1 MPYKSEAQRKYFNA
15 NRDKLEAEGVDV
27 DEWNESSKGKK
38 LPEKKSAAAMLG
50 KAAADNGRPPEYR
63 EPYPNF
69 YRFFDD
75 FQNLNNRYSVLAE
88 SDKSNPSD
96 NDWLKRFIDSRTVFY
111 GNHSGLID
119 SIYDRRTIPTSASYS
134 DTAGG
139 VGRREF
145 LPDEVDKIRQ
155 FVRSAREDATK
166 EHEGRLSAYNDA
178 NNQAADDRIRANA
191 LSRRQSRNTLLS
203 TGGGAVAG
211 GALANYLHRKYRED
225 EGDEGSGLERNL
237 ITAAGGLGGGA
248 LGYGISRLMQAKKA
262 SHQEWNEMSK
272 GKKLPEKAEKKAMS
286 DLNKRMLIGGGI
298 GGVLGAGA
306 DWLDDDEDKEPDS
319 LLDGILGGAGLG
331 AAAGGLYH
339 TLQPRKA
346 YGGPPMGGPPM
357 GGITPPSPGTPTPM
371 MEPDLL
377 SPSDQARLKAE
388 GFSDRPSPVDLPS
401 SSTPGSKS
409 LGEVLPEGYRE
420 DAQRHA
426 QNYRDSGKAVID
438 SANSDKP
445 FYQDISDKA
454 IDRKVEIQRPTQAEF
469 EAQLAEGDA
478 AEIGAAA
485 ASHGTIQEQPQVSLP
500 GGQDIPINAARMAKD
515 QIMLPPGAD
524 AAELSHELTHGTQ
537 ARPVIGSRESI
548 YRPYYED
555 SVAEVSKASG
565 RNPEELARY
574 LTNPLEEEA
583 YLANI
588 KRKYF
593 EATGKHVRNQ
603 DDAKDAIRWLRSQPK
618 PRSEAMLESLLR
630 EDGPHRER
638 WENAL
643 IERMP
648 GLVDNRNY
656 SSQNKHAGASK
667 MENITEKEAKAVARN
682 VRERLARQIAKEKV
696 GMDKEAI
703 GGLVGGS
710 LGALIGAGNSRK
722 RGESPRYGAED
733 GFVRGG
739 FTGAGA
745 GLGGVLGAMGSMS
758 LMDGKP
764 STVKGIIAGLLPL
777 LGAGVGG
784 YTGYRGSEG
793 IVDGMRKS
801 RIPAESSEDE
811 SFEETDSDVD
821 QEKAAGLLTGAMG
834 LLKKA
839 PGFLKN
845 RASQAWMPKALGSG
859 PVKPWLRNANKLEGA
874 AHQLGQPALGGVGG
888 YVGTGVADPNATFEQ
903 KMMGAAG
910 GATMT
915 SPLFR
920 KYLMDKGVS
929 KFRNAPLREAAELGL
944 DRPDVMS
951 EAGAKALGL
960 GGGMPTAAVLKGGGI
975 YGLGAIQDAA
985 GAIKSV
991 KDVAGQAAEQPDT
1004 YTITDKKGKKHQVS
1018 GEVWK
1023 QLDRGKGSNSPA
1035 AKKKTTG
1042 QQVAAA
1048 QKLIDA
1054 GGTGERDR
1062 SGISALNQAGSDIGD
1077 MAETLQEGTGTAT
1090 DNIVDATGSISDA
1103 AEGINKATAPLEDAS
1118 KAVGDLT
1125 KSTKPIGELADTANK
1140 GLQAA
1145 GKGISDFSNWTK
1157 DNAGKLGLGALG
1169 AAGLYGLYKVMSS
1182 KSREKEEEEKARE
1195 RRQLLLAAPDGYRK
1209 AGSAMPATVQQL
1221 AVVAARKSQQG

>member
-27 DEWNESSKGKK
+27 DEWNEASKGKDM
-38 LPEKKSAAAMLG
+38 PEKKAY
-50 KAAADNGRPPEYR
+50 AADTSFADDYDDTQLR
-63 EPYPNF
+63 EA
-69 YRFFDD
+69 
-75 FQNLNNRYSVLAE
+75 LAE
-88 SDKSNPSD
+88 RVRMIAQ
-96 NDWLKRFIDSRTVFY
+96 LRAHRDSLLDAQ
-111 GNHSGLID
+111 SG
-119 SIYDRRTIPTSASYS
+119 YMP
-134 DTAGG
+134 
-139 VGRREF
+139 
-145 LPDEVDKIRQ
+145 
-155 FVRSAREDATK
+155 
-166 EHEGRLSAYNDA
+166 
-178 NNQAADDRIRANA
+178 
-191 LSRRQSRNTLLS
+191 
-203 TGGGAVAG
+203 
-211 GALANYLHRKYRED
+211 
-225 EGDEGSGLERNL
+225 
-237 ITAAGGLGGGA
+237 
-248 LGYGISRLMQAKKA
+248 
-262 SHQEWNEMSK
+262 
-272 GKKLPEKAEKKAMS
+272 EKKAMS

-306 DWLDDDEDKEPDS
+306 DWLNDDEDKEPDS

-339 TLQPRKA
+339 TLQPRTA
-346 YGGPPMGGPPM
+346 YGGPPMGG
-357 GGITPPSPGTPTPM
+357 IAPPSPGTPTPM
-371 MEPDLL
+371 VEPEAL
-377 SPSDQARLKAE
+377 SPSDQAQLKAE

-409 LGEVLPEGYRE
+409 LGEILPEGYRE

-426 QNYRDSGKAVID
+426 QNYRDSGKAEID
-438 SANSDKP
+438 SANYDKP

-454 IDRKVEIQRPTQAEF
+454 IDRKVEIQRLTPEEF
-469 EAQLAEGDA
+469 RARLAEGDA
-478 AEIGAAA
+478 APLTAAA
-485 ASHGTIQEQPQVSLP
+485 AHGTVQEQPLLTRP
-500 GGQDIPINAARMAKD
+500 DGQSIPINAAKIHED

-524 AAELSHELTHGTQ
+524 ARSLSHELTHGTQ
-537 ARPVIGSRESI
+537 ARPVMGSREDV
-548 YRPYYED
+548 YRPHYED
-555 SVAEVSKASG
+555 SVAEVSKATG
-565 RNPEELARY
+565 ENPEEMARY

-588 KRKYF
+588 KRHYF

-603 DDAKDAIRWLRSQPK
+603 DDAKDAIKWLRSQPR

-630 EDGPHRER
+630 EDGPDRER
-638 WENAL
+638 WERAL

-656 SSQNKHAGASK
+656 NSQNKQAGASK
-667 MENITEKEAKAVARN
+667 MENITEKEAGILEGLLGEGRRVKEDHEEEQERMNKAVARN

-703 GGLVGGS
+703 GGLIGGS
-710 LGALIGAGNSRK
+710 LGALIGADSSRR
-722 RGESPRYGAED
+722 RGEPARYGAED

-801 RIPAESSEDE
+801 RIPAESFEDE

-845 RASQAWMPKALGSG
+845 RAAQAWMPGALGSG

-874 AHQLGQPALGGVGG
+874 AHHLGQPALGGVGG
-888 YVGTGVADPNATFEQ
+888 YVGTGVADPDATFEQ

-910 GATMT
+910 GASMA

-929 KFRNAPLREAAELGL
+929 KFRNAPLIDAINAA
-944 DRPDVMS
+944 RPMPDVMS

-960 GGGMPTAAVLKGGGI
+960 GAGLPAAAAAKAGLI
-975 YGLGAIQDAA
+975 YGTGAVQDVA
-985 GAIKSV
+985 GVVKNV

-1004 YTITDKKGKKHQVS
+1004 YTITDKDGKKHQVS

-1035 AKKKTTG
+1035 AKKKTTE

-1048 QKLIDA
+1048 QKALDD

-1062 SGISALNQAGSDIGD
+1062 SGISALNQAGADIGD

-1125 KSTKPIGELADTANK
+1125 KSTKPIGELADTTNK

-1209 AGSAMPATVQQL
+1209 AGSAMPAIVQQL